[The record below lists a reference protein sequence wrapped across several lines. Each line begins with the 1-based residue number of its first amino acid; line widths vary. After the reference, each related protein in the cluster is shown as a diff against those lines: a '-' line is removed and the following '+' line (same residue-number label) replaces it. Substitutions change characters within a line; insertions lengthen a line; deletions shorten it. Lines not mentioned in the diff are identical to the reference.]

1 MFRVIGNAIGG
12 KTTGMSHFTHYL
24 IKVEAV
30 SHNEVVRNG
39 EPTIVTFEAI
49 TQWSNL
55 FAKYTKSRVN
65 AIDHRIHGRKLHHP
79 L

>member
-39 EPTIVTFEAI
+39 EPTVDTFEAI

-55 FAKYTKSRVN
+55 FAKYTS
-65 AIDHRIHGRKLHHP
+65 LE
-79 L
+79 